1 MSTKLDF
8 SDRAKLSR
16 ARIAKENRRQ
26 ERRNNLKYSAC
37 MVVVTLIVLIDWTQL
52 LS

>member
-8 SDRAKLSR
+8 SDRARVSR
-16 ARIAKENRRQ
+16 ARIAKENRKQ
-26 ERRNNLKYSAC
+26 ERRNNLRYGAC
-37 MVVVTLIVLIDWTQL
+37 MVVITLILLIDWTQL